1 MYVFRISLFRQLFI
15 AFALFVFGW
24 MLLRANMRHGVQI
37 SVPEMLIA
45 VVCWWLAYRA
55 VRVGIRV
62 LNAHA
67 RVTFGRN

>member
-1 MYVFRISLFRQLFI
+1 MYFFRISLFRQLFV

-37 SVPEMLIA
+37 SVPEILVA

-55 VRVGIRV
+55 VRVGFRV